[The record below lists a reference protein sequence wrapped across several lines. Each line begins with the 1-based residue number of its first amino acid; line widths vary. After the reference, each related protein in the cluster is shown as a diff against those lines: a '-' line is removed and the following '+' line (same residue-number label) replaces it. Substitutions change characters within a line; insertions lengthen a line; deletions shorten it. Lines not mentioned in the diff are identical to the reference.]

1 MVSIFLIGLAG
12 AAYFFFAD
20 IIRSALTIS
29 SGLRD
34 PLDPRRVRDG
44 VNIGAMQIDV
54 TEEGVTSTHELVE
67 EEYRRDAFQEV
78 EDTENTI
85 MFRIDPANVLI
96 IPRRAFQTDIELEN
110 FKAFAAGRIGATS

>member
-1 MVSIFLIGLAG
+1 M
-12 AAYFFFAD
+12 
-20 IIRSALTIS
+20 IRW
-29 SGLRD
+29 
-34 PLDPRRVRDG
+34 VRDG

-54 TEEGVTSTHELVE
+54 TEEGVISTHELVE

-96 IPRRAFQTDIELEN
+96 IPKRAFQTDIELEN